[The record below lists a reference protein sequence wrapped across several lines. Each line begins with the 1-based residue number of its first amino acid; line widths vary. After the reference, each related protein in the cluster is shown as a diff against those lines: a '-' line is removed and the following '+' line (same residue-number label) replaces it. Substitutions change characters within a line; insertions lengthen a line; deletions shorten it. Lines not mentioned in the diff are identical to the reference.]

1 MCLPAVLAYASLA
14 VLFSVATRSG
24 IVGVL
29 GPVIVALL
37 TQLLA
42 LIGKGV
48 IVHMLLIGTAFDA
61 WHGLF
66 ADRVFLGPWLV
77 SLLVCGLWI
86 SGCLGASWRI
96 LRRREFVAGGE
107 RAGSPWAIPARVG
120 AGAVALIALLALLS
134 GVGPGRG
141 DRCPAARGAAARVPP
156 ADRAAAG
163 TARPPDP
170 GHRALPDPA
179 GVQQARL
186 GAGRA
191 RATGRAR

>member
-1 MCLPAVLAYASLA
+1 MIVAWLMCLPAVLAYASLA

-66 ADRVFLGPWLV
+66 ADGIFLGPWLV
-77 SLLVCGLWI
+77 SLLVCAAWVG
-86 SGCLGASWRI
+86 GCLAFPGGSCGVASSW
-96 LRRREFVAGGE
+96 
-107 RAGSPWAIPARVG
+107 PAVN
-120 AGAVALIALLALLS
+120 
-134 GVGPGRG
+134 
-141 DRCPAARGAAARVPP
+141 
-156 ADRAAAG
+156 
-163 TARPPDP
+163 
-170 GHRALPDPA
+170 
-179 GVQQARL
+179 
-186 GAGRA
+186 A
-191 RATGRAR
+191 RAVRGRFPLG